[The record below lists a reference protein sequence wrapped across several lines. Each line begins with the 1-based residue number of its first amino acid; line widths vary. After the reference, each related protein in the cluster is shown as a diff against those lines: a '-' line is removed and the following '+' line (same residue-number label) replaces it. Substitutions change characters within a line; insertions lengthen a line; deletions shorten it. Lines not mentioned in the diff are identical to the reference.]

1 MLLLLSDDDTQS
13 ANAVTSDVFRLLQQH
28 LSCAPTG
35 PPHPLC
41 RDDTIN
47 QYHQFDC
54 MIIVISN
61 RAAAAVC
68 AIIVGVKDA
77 GVVAVV

>member
-1 MLLLLSDDDTQS
+1 
-13 ANAVTSDVFRLLQQH
+13 
-28 LSCAPTG
+28 
-35 PPHPLC
+35 
-41 RDDTIN
+41 
-47 QYHQFDC
+47 